1 MTSLV
6 TPNDLITSKPTTT
19 KALPEGTSSPSI
31 IQTNNNNNN
40 NNIPNKTTNAKSPKL
55 KQKQRRLTDRFGF
68 YLDGTRDGKQT
79 SRRPSRIQIFLE
91 TKRERKWR
99 KMLNE
104 HTPFIENNTIETQNL
119 SRKQKIF
126 KRRVRKGIPNSVRSH
141 AWWVLSNAKE
151 IQNKCNN
158 NDNNNETYY
167 QRLCKISN
175 DIFKSHHSINNNS
188 INNQYYNKDKEEQIQ
203 LHKYISTNYKW
214 DNVIKEDL
222 TRTYPNHILFD
233 IKTDTKD
240 DPMNMKGIRTL
251 NALQRILRCYG
262 LSNQTNIIKQLND
275 DDDIQKKKDNDDG
288 IDNEI
293 KKRQNAK
300 NTSTTTKYFGY
311 TQGMNFIAGMFLS
324 YMPEE
329 QSFYM
334 LKTVM
339 ESPYYNMQGLFSD
352 KTPLIPL

>member
-19 KALPEGTSSPSI
+19 KALPEETPSASI
-31 IQTNNNNNN
+31 IQTNNNNNT
-40 NNIPNKTTNAKSPKL
+40 NKKTNAKSPKP

-158 NDNNNETYY
+158 NNNNETYY

-175 DIFKSHHSINNNS
+175 DIFKDS
-188 INNQYYNKDKEEQIQ
+188 
-203 LHKYISTNYKW
+203 
-214 DNVIKEDL
+214 
-222 TRTYPNHILFD
+222 F
-233 IKTDTKD
+233 
-240 DPMNMKGIRTL
+240 
-251 NALQRILRCYG
+251 
-262 LSNQTNIIKQLND
+262 
-275 DDDIQKKKDNDDG
+275 
-288 IDNEI
+288 
-293 KKRQNAK
+293 
-300 NTSTTTKYFGY
+300 STTK
-311 TQGMNFIAGMFLS
+311 S
-324 YMPEE
+324 
-329 QSFYM
+329 
-334 LKTVM
+334 
-339 ESPYYNMQGLFSD
+339 
-352 KTPLIPL
+352 